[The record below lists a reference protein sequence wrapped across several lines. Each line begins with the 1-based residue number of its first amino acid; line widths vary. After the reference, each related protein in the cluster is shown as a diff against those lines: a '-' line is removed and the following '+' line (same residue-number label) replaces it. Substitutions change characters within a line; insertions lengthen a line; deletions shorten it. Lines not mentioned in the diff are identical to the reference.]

1 MAYFSNILS
10 GIYSDILSDILSGI
24 FSDILSGIYSDILS
38 GILSGISSEILCGR
52 GPAGNALIRSS
63 RLRSG
68 GEHFDPELAVE
79 VRRGTLW
86 SGG

>member
-1 MAYFSNILS
+1 MQYLMTLFLAYVS
-10 GIYSDILSDILSGI
+10 GKS
-24 FSDILSGIYSDILS
+24 SDILS

-79 VRRGTLW
+79 VRSGTL
-86 SGG
+86 